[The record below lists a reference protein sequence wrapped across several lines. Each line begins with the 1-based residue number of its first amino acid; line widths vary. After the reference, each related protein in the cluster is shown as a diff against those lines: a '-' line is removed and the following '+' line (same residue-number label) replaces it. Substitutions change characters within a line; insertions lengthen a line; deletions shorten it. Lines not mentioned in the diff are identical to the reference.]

1 MGRRPSRSA
10 LEFLAGCSSCPD
22 SEVAAAQI
30 LVCRFSVMPSG
41 LEGWFDHWRSRTRA
55 IPTPTAAPEMQ
66 CLVLSLALSSLQPPF
81 PRLGCWQGNPKI
93 SKARKLLSPLGL
105 EESRYEMMMP
115 ELWSQDHQVT
125 SGATVELLRGTRS
138 REKGGCLSGSSLVDL
153 DSKESTCNAGDSG
166 SIPGSGRSPGEGNG
180 RVGTGESGLVLC
192 QSVQSLSRVRL
203 FVTP

>member
-1 MGRRPSRSA
+1 
-10 LEFLAGCSSCPD
+10 
-22 SEVAAAQI
+22 
-30 LVCRFSVMPSG
+30 MPSG
-41 LEGWFDHWRSRTRA
+41 LEGWFDHWRSKTRA
-55 IPTPTAAPEMQ
+55 TPTPTAAPEMQ

-138 REKGGCLSGSSLVDL
+138 GEEGGCLSGSSLVDL
-153 DSKESTCNAGDSG
+153 DSRESTCNAGDMG
-166 SIPGSGRSPGEGNG
+166 LIPGSGRYPGEGNG
-180 RVGTGESGLVLC
+180 YPLQYSCLENSMDRGAWRATIHGVANSRTAAAAAKSLQSCPTLC
-192 QSVQSLSRVRL
+192 D
-203 FVTP
+203 PIDHD